1 MSKSTSTSK
10 QPINGRSSQPTS
22 TSLATSLKASN
33 SNDVISVKR
42 VMNAKNLY
50 NNFLIKL
57 QSQTSLLTEKEEKLV
72 KKLMD
77 GGNKLFHVIM
87 R

>member
-10 QPINGRSSQPTS
+10 QPINGSSSQPTS
-22 TSLATSLKASN
+22 TSQATSSKL
-33 SNDVISVKR
+33 
-42 VMNAKNLY
+42 NAKRLY
-50 NNFLIKL
+50 NDFVIKL
-57 QSQTSLLTEKEEKLV
+57 QSKTSLLTEKEEKLV

-77 GGNKLFHVIM
+77 GGNKLFNVII